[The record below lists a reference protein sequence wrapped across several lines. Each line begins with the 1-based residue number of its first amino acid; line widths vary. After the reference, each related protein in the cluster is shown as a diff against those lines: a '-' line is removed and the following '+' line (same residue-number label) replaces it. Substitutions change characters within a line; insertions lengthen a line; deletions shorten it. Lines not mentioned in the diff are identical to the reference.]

1 MIKIKLT
8 TSVLWV
14 SAALVA
20 APQVSAQEGSGT
32 PLPGSLD
39 FLEVTAPK
47 VYTSHVLADG
57 TPQEWTGEGLHAGI
71 QVFSFTLQNYK
82 DIPED
87 FEIPANPT
95 SYCTISDFNGNVVAS
110 RESDMTSTFKMI
122 KFSKKFQKAS
132 VFNLGVNRG
141 GKYRLTGGLSPDL
154 YTFTQEIILNDKP
167 GAQVVNSTVK
177 VDEGLNPK
185 VTITSG
191 FPYNPE
197 TIAGEHSLHWT
208 VSAASDPSKVIAEN
222 TETFVLSSESESL
235 AAIAELYLTV
245 PDAEPGEYL
254 FTLASDYAPANRTFT
269 AKVYDVV
276 HPEISLDKAQYVLG
290 VDKEAIL
297 SVEMRCRYP
306 YIALDAATEEHTVTV
321 NPILLEQ
328 SNPVNFSNPAWADSE
343 MNFREDIRIPL
354 DNVTTEDL
362 TEYHNRLPLRVVISF
377 NGQAQYDGTL
387 EVAFEKGSSGIDS
400 VNTDPKSSEVKYYN
414 AFGLE
419 VDENYR
425 GMVITSNGDKF
436 FKY

>member
-1 MIKIKLT
+1 M
-8 TSVLWV
+8 
-14 SAALVA
+14 
-20 APQVSAQEGSGT
+20 
-32 PLPGSLD
+32 
-39 FLEVTAPK
+39 
-47 VYTSHVLADG
+47 
-57 TPQEWTGEGLHAGI
+57 
-71 QVFSFTLQNYK
+71 
-82 DIPED
+82 
-87 FEIPANPT
+87 
-95 SYCTISDFNGNVVAS
+95 
-110 RESDMTSTFKMI
+110 
-122 KFSKKFQKAS
+122 
-132 VFNLGVNRG
+132 
-141 GKYRLTGGLSPDL
+141 
-154 YTFTQEIILNDKP
+154 
-167 GAQVVNSTVK
+167 
-177 VDEGLNPK
+177 
-185 VTITSG
+185 
-191 FPYNPE
+191 
-197 TIAGEHSLHWT
+197 
-208 VSAASDPSKVIAEN
+208 
-222 TETFVLSSESESL
+222 
-235 AAIAELYLTV
+235 
-245 PDAEPGEYL
+245 
-254 FTLASDYAPANRTFT
+254 
-269 AKVYDVV
+269 
-276 HPEISLDKAQYVLG
+276 G

-297 SVEMRCRYP
+297 SVEMRYRYP